1 MDERTPRVMWHLF
14 ETVHGVTYFAP
25 EPRQAAADLGFQGFW
40 AGYVVMRSAPLGRVA
55 PAVVLAAFYGFGPH
69 RIERVL
75 PAAWDAVEP
84 DRAVD
89 VRALATGAALRRI
102 CADAGVGGSVVAAAA
117 DVVGAAAA
125 HVDVAGRVLAA
136 ANASLPRRED
146 PFERLWQATTT
157 LREHR
162 GDGHVAT
169 LVSAGVSPVE
179 AHLLKVA
186 AGETPE
192 ESLRLGR
199 SWREDQ
205 WVEGAQRLRERG
217 WTDTEGRLTDAGRAA
232 RDDIERRTDQA
243 ASGPWRAVG
252 TETTD
257 EAQALLREVADAVV
271 ASGVIPFPNPI
282 GMTWPPP
289 GG

>member
-1 MDERTPRVMWHLF
+1 
-14 ETVHGVTYFAP
+14 
-25 EPRQAAADLGFQGFW
+25 
-40 AGYVVMRSAPLGRVA
+40 
-55 PAVVLAAFYGFGPH
+55 
-69 RIERVL
+69 
-75 PAAWDAVEP
+75 
-84 DRAVD
+84 
-89 VRALATGAALRRI
+89 
-102 CADAGVGGSVVAAAA
+102 
-117 DVVGAAAA
+117 
-125 HVDVAGRVLAA
+125 
-136 ANASLPRRED
+136 
-146 PFERLWQATTT
+146 
-157 LREHR
+157 
-162 GDGHVAT
+162 
-169 LVSAGVSPVE
+169 
-179 AHLLKVA
+179 
-186 AGETPE
+186 
-192 ESLRLGR
+192 

-205 WVEGAQRLRERG
+205 WVAGAQRLRERG